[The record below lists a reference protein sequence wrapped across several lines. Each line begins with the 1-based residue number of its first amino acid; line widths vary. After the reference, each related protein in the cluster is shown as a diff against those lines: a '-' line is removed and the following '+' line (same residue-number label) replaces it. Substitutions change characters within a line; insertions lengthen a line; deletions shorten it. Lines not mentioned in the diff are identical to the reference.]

1 MAADLVGA
9 LRTAA
14 GAFLQHLVL
23 QTAGQDLHT
32 RLPGIRGQEFFAFLL
47 HRIGD
52 LGILGRLFSFQMGEI
67 VLQDLSSLFQRE
79 DRLSTF
85 QRVLQTRQKILVLQA
100 ADTRLHHAMGD
111 IHAQGVTVLIHIF
124 SQFGMQKYKHFSLD
138 LQKNCSRPMFL
149 HRFLMVLCAAG
160 LLFPTPDALA
170 QTDTL
175 AAAAIT
181 GNGLRGVI
189 TPGQEAPAAL
199 LKGAADLG
207 EVVRMFSGLQLKDY
221 GGIGGMKTVNIRSLG
236 SEYTGVYIDGIA
248 VENAQNRQVDLG
260 RFAPE
265 SFSGAEYYVG
275 EQAGILLAAKEF
287 CTAGSLYFYS
297 MPIRE
302 DRIELRLRGGAFGMV
317 SPSLAFQKCF
327 RKGWCHRSE
336 VQTTFAHGR
345 YPFYWKQYDTTMT
358 RENADIQALRL
369 QSRLEKGK
377 WKSTLYFYDSE
388 RGLPGAVIRRPKG
401 QLLSADRQTDRDF
414 FLQSI
419 WKDENWC
426 IRGKYSWRY
435 TRYRTDPY
443 RDPSA
448 MPVDNRY
455 LQHNAYLSAAWHHPV
470 TRQWAL
476 ETAADLEYDYLDANL
491 PDFAYPHRLGS
502 WIAVGNL
509 FTFKHLRFSANLAWQ
524 GAADRVTT
532 RTSGFSRQND
542 FRHFFSPSLVANTN
556 IGPFTIDAF
565 VRRVCRMPSFNDL
578 YYTLVGNAALEPER
592 ALLSNLGIKWNSFP
606 IRNLWVET
614 SVRIF
619 HNSVRDKIVAVP
631 TTSSFRWSMYNIGRV
646 EMTGADALAHLRYSW
661 SHKRNYLDLRFTY
674 TWQHPDKI
682 VPYIP
687 EHSISFAGDCRL
699 GPWQFCLSVLSNAE
713 RYTTQTAFPEYR
725 LSPFLT
731 ADARVRYTWREWTGG
746 ISLNNLTD
754 SDYEYVKGYPMPG
767 RHLLLSL
774 QYGF

>member
-1 MAADLVGA
+1 
-9 LRTAA
+9 
-14 GAFLQHLVL
+14 
-23 QTAGQDLHT
+23 
-32 RLPGIRGQEFFAFLL
+32 
-47 HRIGD
+47 
-52 LGILGRLFSFQMGEI
+52 
-67 VLQDLSSLFQRE
+67 
-79 DRLSTF
+79 
-85 QRVLQTRQKILVLQA
+85 
-100 ADTRLHHAMGD
+100 
-111 IHAQGVTVLIHIF
+111 
-124 SQFGMQKYKHFSLD
+124 
-138 LQKNCSRPMFL
+138 MFL
-149 HRFLMVLCAAG
+149 HRFLMVLCFSG

-175 AAAAIT
+175 TAAAIT

-275 EQAGILLAAKEF
+275 EQSGRLLAAKEF

-297 MPIRE
+297 VPIRE
-302 DRIELRLRGGAFGMV
+302 DRTELRLRGGAFGLF
-317 SPSLAFQKCF
+317 SPSVAFQKCF
-327 RKGWCHRSE
+327 RKGWRNRSE

-369 QSRLEKGK
+369 QSRLEKGN
-377 WKSTLYFYDSE
+377 WKSTVYFYDSE

-414 FLQSI
+414 FLQST
-419 WKDENWC
+419 WKGESWW
-426 IRGKYSWRY
+426 IRGKYSWSY
-435 TRYRTDPY
+435 TRYRTDPF

-455 LQHNAYLSAAWHHPV
+455 LQHNAYLSGAWEHQMARRW
-470 TRQWAL
+470 TL
-476 ETAADLEYDYLDANL
+476 ETATDLQYDYLDANL
-491 PDFAYPHRLGS
+491 TDFAYPHRFSS
-502 WIAVGNL
+502 WVAVGNI
-509 FTFKHLRFSANLAWQ
+509 FTFPYVNFSANLAWQ
-524 GAADRVTT
+524 GSADRVAT
-532 RTSGFSRQND
+532 RSSGFSRQND
-542 FRHFFSPSLVANTN
+542 FRHFFSPSLVANAQLGSFS
-556 IGPFTIDAF
+556 IAAF

-592 ALLSNLGIKWNSFP
+592 ALLSNLGIRWIGFP
-606 IRNLWVET
+606 TRNQLVEA

-646 EMTGADALAHLRYSW
+646 EMTGADAQAHLRYSW
-661 SHKRNYLDLRFTY
+661 AQKRNFLDLRFAY
-674 TWQHPDKI
+674 TWQHPEEI

-687 EHSISFAGDCRL
+687 EKSISFSGDCRL
-699 GPWQFCLSVLSNAE
+699 GGWQFCLSLLSNAE
-713 RYTTQTAFPEYR
+713 RYTTQAAFPEYR

-731 ADARVRYTWREWTGG
+731 ADARVGYTWRQLTAG
-746 ISLNNLTD
+746 INLNNLTD
-754 SDYEYVKGYPMPG
+754 SAYEYVKGYPMPG
-767 RHLLLSL
+767 RHFLLSL
-774 QYGF
+774 QYDF

>member
-1 MAADLVGA
+1 
-9 LRTAA
+9 
-14 GAFLQHLVL
+14 
-23 QTAGQDLHT
+23 
-32 RLPGIRGQEFFAFLL
+32 
-47 HRIGD
+47 
-52 LGILGRLFSFQMGEI
+52 
-67 VLQDLSSLFQRE
+67 
-79 DRLSTF
+79 
-85 QRVLQTRQKILVLQA
+85 
-100 ADTRLHHAMGD
+100 
-111 IHAQGVTVLIHIF
+111 
-124 SQFGMQKYKHFSLD
+124 
-138 LQKNCSRPMFL
+138 MFL

-448 MPVDNRY
+448 MPIDNRY

-470 TRQWAL
+470 TRLKQVDIL
-476 ETAADLEYDYLDANL
+476 C
-491 PDFAYPHRLGS
+491 G
-502 WIAVGNL
+502 
-509 FTFKHLRFSANLAWQ
+509 
-524 GAADRVTT
+524 
-532 RTSGFSRQND
+532 
-542 FRHFFSPSLVANTN
+542 
-556 IGPFTIDAF
+556 
-565 VRRVCRMPSFNDL
+565 
-578 YYTLVGNAALEPER
+578 
-592 ALLSNLGIKWNSFP
+592 
-606 IRNLWVET
+606 
-614 SVRIF
+614 
-619 HNSVRDKIVAVP
+619 
-631 TTSSFRWSMYNIGRV
+631 
-646 EMTGADALAHLRYSW
+646 
-661 SHKRNYLDLRFTY
+661 
-674 TWQHPDKI
+674 
-682 VPYIP
+682 
-687 EHSISFAGDCRL
+687 HS
-699 GPWQFCLSVLSNAE
+699 
-713 RYTTQTAFPEYR
+713 
-725 LSPFLT
+725 
-731 ADARVRYTWREWTGG
+731 
-746 ISLNNLTD
+746 
-754 SDYEYVKGYPMPG
+754 
-767 RHLLLSL
+767 
-774 QYGF
+774 

>member
-1 MAADLVGA
+1 
-9 LRTAA
+9 
-14 GAFLQHLVL
+14 
-23 QTAGQDLHT
+23 
-32 RLPGIRGQEFFAFLL
+32 
-47 HRIGD
+47 
-52 LGILGRLFSFQMGEI
+52 
-67 VLQDLSSLFQRE
+67 
-79 DRLSTF
+79 
-85 QRVLQTRQKILVLQA
+85 
-100 ADTRLHHAMGD
+100 
-111 IHAQGVTVLIHIF
+111 
-124 SQFGMQKYKHFSLD
+124 
-138 LQKNCSRPMFL
+138 MFL
-149 HRFLMVLCAAG
+149 HRFLIACCGFG
-160 LLFPTPDALA
+160 LLLPAGEALA

-175 AAAAIT
+175 VAASVT
-181 GNGLRGVI
+181 GIRIRGVI
-189 TPGQEAPAAL
+189 TPGQEASPAL
-199 LKGAADLG
+199 LRNSADLG

-275 EQAGILLAAKEF
+275 EQSGRLLAAKEF

-297 MPIRE
+297 VPIRE
-302 DRIELRLRGGAFGMV
+302 DRTELRLRGGAFGLF
-317 SPSLAFQKCF
+317 SPSVAFQKCF
-327 RKGWCHRSE
+327 RKGWRNRSE

-369 QSRLEKGK
+369 QSRLEKGN
-377 WKSTLYFYDSE
+377 WKSTVYFYDSE

-414 FLQSI
+414 FLQST
-419 WKDENWC
+419 WKGESWW
-426 IRGKYSWRY
+426 IRGKYSWSY
-435 TRYRTDPY
+435 TRYRTDPF

-455 LQHNAYLSAAWHHPV
+455 LQHNAYLSGAWEHQMARRW
-470 TRQWAL
+470 TL
-476 ETAADLEYDYLDANL
+476 ETATDLQYDYLDANL
-491 PDFAYPHRLGS
+491 TDFAYPHRFSS
-502 WIAVGNL
+502 WVAVGNI
-509 FTFKHLRFSANLAWQ
+509 FTFPYVNFSANLAWQ
-524 GAADRVTT
+524 GSADRVAT
-532 RTSGFSRQND
+532 RSSGFSRQND
-542 FRHFFSPSLVANTN
+542 FRHFFSPSLVANAQL
-556 IGPFTIDAF
+556 GSFSIDAF

-592 ALLSNLGIKWNSFP
+592 ALLSNLGIRWIGFP
-606 IRNLWVET
+606 ARNLLVEA

-646 EMTGADALAHLRYSW
+646 EMTGADAQAHLRYSW
-661 SHKRNYLDLRFTY
+661 AQKRNYLDLRFAY
-674 TWQHPDKI
+674 TWQHPEEI

-687 EHSISFAGDCRL
+687 EKSISFSGDCRL
-699 GPWQFCLSVLSNAE
+699 GGWQFCLSLLSNAE
-713 RYTTQTAFPEYR
+713 RYTTQVAYPEYR

-731 ADARVRYTWREWTGG
+731 ADARVGYTWRMLTGS

-774 QYGF
+774 QYEF

>member
-23 QTAGQDLHT
+23 QTAGQDLHAC
-32 RLPGIRGQEFFAFLL
+32 LPGIRGQEFFAFLL

-236 SEYTGVYIDGIA
+236 SEYTGVFIDGIA

-448 MPVDNRY
+448 MPIDNRY

-674 TWQHPDKI
+674 TWQHPDEI

-699 GPWQFCLSVLSNAE
+699 GPWQFGFSLLSNAE
-713 RYTTQTAFPEYR
+713 RYTTQAAFPEYR

-731 ADARVRYTWREWTGG
+731 ADARVGYTWRQLTAG
-746 ISLNNLTD
+746 INLNNLTD

>member
-1 MAADLVGA
+1 
-9 LRTAA
+9 
-14 GAFLQHLVL
+14 
-23 QTAGQDLHT
+23 
-32 RLPGIRGQEFFAFLL
+32 
-47 HRIGD
+47 
-52 LGILGRLFSFQMGEI
+52 
-67 VLQDLSSLFQRE
+67 
-79 DRLSTF
+79 
-85 QRVLQTRQKILVLQA
+85 
-100 ADTRLHHAMGD
+100 
-111 IHAQGVTVLIHIF
+111 
-124 SQFGMQKYKHFSLD
+124 
-138 LQKNCSRPMFL
+138 MFL
-149 HRFLMVLCAAG
+149 HRFLIACCGFG
-160 LLFPTPDALA
+160 LLLPAGEALA

-175 AAAAIT
+175 VAASVT
-181 GNGLRGVI
+181 GIRIRGVI
-189 TPGQEAPAAL
+189 TPGQEASPAL
-199 LKGAADLG
+199 LRNSADLG

-275 EQAGILLAAKEF
+275 EQSGRLLAAKEF

-297 MPIRE
+297 VPIRE
-302 DRIELRLRGGAFGMV
+302 DRTELRLRGGAFGLF
-317 SPSLAFQKCF
+317 SPSVAFQKCF
-327 RKGWCHRSE
+327 RKGWRNRSE

-369 QSRLEKGK
+369 QSRLEKGN
-377 WKSTLYFYDSE
+377 WKSTVYFYDSE

-414 FLQSI
+414 FLQST
-419 WKDENWC
+419 WKGESWW
-426 IRGKYSWRY
+426 IRGKYSWSY
-435 TRYRTDPY
+435 TRYRTDPF

-455 LQHNAYLSAAWHHPV
+455 LQHNAYLSGAWEHQMAHRW
-470 TRQWAL
+470 TL
-476 ETAADLEYDYLDANL
+476 ETATDLQYDYLDANL
-491 PDFAYPHRLGS
+491 ADFAYPHRFSS
-502 WIAVGNL
+502 WVAVGNI
-509 FTFKHLRFSANLAWQ
+509 FTFPYVHFSANLAWQ
-524 GAADRVTT
+524 GSADRVAT
-532 RTSGFSRQND
+532 RSSGFSRQND
-542 FRHFFSPSLVANTN
+542 FRHFFSPSLVANAQL
-556 IGPFTIDAF
+556 GSFSIDAF

-592 ALLSNLGIKWNSFP
+592 ALLSNLGIRWIGFP
-606 IRNLWVET
+606 ARNLLVEA

-646 EMTGADALAHLRYSW
+646 EMTGADAQAHLRYSW
-661 SHKRNYLDLRFTY
+661 AQKRNYLDLRFAY
-674 TWQHPDKI
+674 TWQHPEEI

-687 EHSISFAGDCRL
+687 EKSISFSGDCRL
-699 GPWQFCLSVLSNAE
+699 GGWQFCLSLLSNAE
-713 RYTTQTAFPEYR
+713 RYTTQAAYPEYR

-731 ADARVRYTWREWTGG
+731 ADARVGYTWRMLTGS

-774 QYGF
+774 QYEF

>member
-1 MAADLVGA
+1 
-9 LRTAA
+9 
-14 GAFLQHLVL
+14 
-23 QTAGQDLHT
+23 
-32 RLPGIRGQEFFAFLL
+32 
-47 HRIGD
+47 
-52 LGILGRLFSFQMGEI
+52 
-67 VLQDLSSLFQRE
+67 
-79 DRLSTF
+79 
-85 QRVLQTRQKILVLQA
+85 
-100 ADTRLHHAMGD
+100 
-111 IHAQGVTVLIHIF
+111 
-124 SQFGMQKYKHFSLD
+124 
-138 LQKNCSRPMFL
+138 MFL

-345 YPFYWKQYDTTMT
+345 YPFYWKQYDTTLT

-426 IRGKYSWRY
+426 IRGKFSWRY

-448 MPVDNRY
+448 MPIDNRY

-491 PDFAYPHRLGS
+491 PDFAYPHRFGS

-674 TWQHPDKI
+674 TWQHPDEI

-699 GPWQFCLSVLSNAE
+699 GPWQFGFSLLSNAE
-713 RYTTQTAFPEYR
+713 RYTTQAAFPEYR

-731 ADARVRYTWREWTGG
+731 ADARVGYTWRQLTAG
-746 ISLNNLTD
+746 INLNNLTD
-754 SDYEYVKGYPMPG
+754 SAYEYVKGYPMPG
-767 RHLLLSL
+767 RHFLLSL
-774 QYGF
+774 QYDF

>member
-1 MAADLVGA
+1 
-9 LRTAA
+9 
-14 GAFLQHLVL
+14 
-23 QTAGQDLHT
+23 
-32 RLPGIRGQEFFAFLL
+32 
-47 HRIGD
+47 
-52 LGILGRLFSFQMGEI
+52 
-67 VLQDLSSLFQRE
+67 
-79 DRLSTF
+79 
-85 QRVLQTRQKILVLQA
+85 
-100 ADTRLHHAMGD
+100 
-111 IHAQGVTVLIHIF
+111 
-124 SQFGMQKYKHFSLD
+124 
-138 LQKNCSRPMFL
+138 MFL

-448 MPVDNRY
+448 MPIDNRY

-470 TRQWAL
+470 TRQWAM

-491 PDFAYPHRLGS
+491 PDFSYPHRFGS

-674 TWQHPDKI
+674 TWQHPDEI

>member
-1 MAADLVGA
+1 
-9 LRTAA
+9 
-14 GAFLQHLVL
+14 
-23 QTAGQDLHT
+23 
-32 RLPGIRGQEFFAFLL
+32 
-47 HRIGD
+47 
-52 LGILGRLFSFQMGEI
+52 
-67 VLQDLSSLFQRE
+67 
-79 DRLSTF
+79 
-85 QRVLQTRQKILVLQA
+85 
-100 ADTRLHHAMGD
+100 
-111 IHAQGVTVLIHIF
+111 
-124 SQFGMQKYKHFSLD
+124 
-138 LQKNCSRPMFL
+138 MFL
-149 HRFLMVLCAAG
+149 HRFLIACCGFG
-160 LLFPTPDALA
+160 LLLPAGEALA

-175 AAAAIT
+175 VAASVT
-181 GNGLRGVI
+181 GIRIRGVI
-189 TPGQEAPAAL
+189 TPGQEASPAL
-199 LKGAADLG
+199 LRNSADLG

-275 EQAGILLAAKEF
+275 EQSGRLLAAKEF

-297 MPIRE
+297 VPIRE
-302 DRIELRLRGGAFGMV
+302 DRTELRLRGGAFGLF
-317 SPSLAFQKCF
+317 SPSVAFQKCF
-327 RKGWCHRSE
+327 RKGWRNRSE

-369 QSRLEKGK
+369 QSRLEKGN
-377 WKSTLYFYDSE
+377 WKSTVYFYDSE

-414 FLQSI
+414 FLQST
-419 WKDENWC
+419 WKGESWW
-426 IRGKYSWRY
+426 IRGKYSWSY
-435 TRYRTDPY
+435 TRYRTDPF

-455 LQHNAYLSAAWHHPV
+455 LQHNAYLSGAWDHQMARRW
-470 TRQWAL
+470 TL
-476 ETAADLEYDYLDANL
+476 ETATDLQYDYLDANL
-491 PDFAYPHRLGS
+491 TDFAYPHRFSS
-502 WIAVGNL
+502 WVAVGNI
-509 FTFKHLRFSANLAWQ
+509 FTFPYVNFSANLAWQ
-524 GAADRVTT
+524 GSADRVAT
-532 RTSGFSRQND
+532 RSSGFSRQND
-542 FRHFFSPSLVANTN
+542 FRHFFSPSLVANAQL
-556 IGPFTIDAF
+556 GSFSIDAF

-592 ALLSNLGIKWNSFP
+592 ALLSNLGIRWIGFP
-606 IRNLWVET
+606 ARNLLVEA

-646 EMTGADALAHLRYSW
+646 EMTGADAQAHLRYSW
-661 SHKRNYLDLRFTY
+661 AQKRNFLDLRFAY
-674 TWQHPDKI
+674 TWQHPEEI

-687 EHSISFAGDCRL
+687 EKSISFSGDCRL
-699 GPWQFCLSVLSNAE
+699 GGWQFCLSLLSNAE
-713 RYTTQTAFPEYR
+713 RYTTQVAYPEYR

-731 ADARVRYTWREWTGG
+731 ADARVGYTWRMLTGS

-774 QYGF
+774 QYEF